1 MYLYALYVSNVI
13 IKWRKSII
21 KKKKT
26 KTKKMYLINSLIF
39 TLKPTP
45 LYCFIHTKTK
55 LCVQQRWNQGEIN
68 FAHLCYILCFIN
80 IVYKG

>member
-1 MYLYALYVSNVI
+1 
-13 IKWRKSII
+13 
-21 KKKKT
+21 
-26 KTKKMYLINSLIF
+26 MYLINSLVC

-80 IVYKG
+80 IAYKG